1 MIPFFGTRITEVNL
15 LKINESLIWICD
27 WGKMRAFHKSS
38 QSFDAIMLSENTS
51 LVVKQCFTL
60 GVIRT
65 VAFNILPIESLD
77 SLPSGAE

>member
-1 MIPFFGTRITEVNL
+1 
-15 LKINESLIWICD
+15 
-27 WGKMRAFHKSS
+27 MRVFHKSS

-51 LVVKQCFTL
+51 LIVKQCFTL

-65 VAFNILPIESLD
+65 VASNLLPIESLD